1 MSTDIYKLKYI
12 KYKKKYSE
20 LKALKENISNIEDK
34 IIILP
39 KEYNILEEGIRNK
52 FEVYERDNNTK
63 PISYIK
69 TQYLIEHI
77 GSGETNLDTITS
89 SNKEEDNILEK
100 EVITP
105 DEYFILSDSNKSK
118 YSINE
123 SDFEKFPNRVVP
135 KNYKKIN

>member
-20 LKALKENISNIEDK
+20 LKSLKENILNIEDK

-39 KEYNILEEGIRNK
+39 KEYNLLNQEIKKK
-52 FEVYERDNNTK
+52 FEIYERDTNLI

-69 TQYLIEHI
+69 TQYLNKI
-77 GSGETNLDTITS
+77 GLGGDNLDTTTS
-89 SNKEEDNILEK
+89 SNKEEDYILEK
-100 EVITP
+100 KIITP
-105 DEYFILSDSNKSK
+105 DEYFILSDKNKSK

-123 SDFEKFPNRVVP
+123 SDYEKFPNRVVP
-135 KNYKKIN
+135 KNYKKID

>member
-39 KEYNILEEGIRNK
+39 KEYNVLDSGAKAK
-52 FEVYERDNNTK
+52 FEVYERDIDSN
-63 PISYIK
+63 PISWIK
-69 TQYLIEHI
+69 IQYLNKI
-77 GSGETNLDTITS
+77 GFGGENLDTNTS
-89 SNKEEDNILEK
+89 STKEEVDIMEK
-100 EVITP
+100 EIITP
-105 DEYFILSDSNKSK
+105 DEYFLLSDTNKSK

-123 SDFEKFPNRVVP
+123 SDYEKFPNRVVP
-135 KNYKKIN
+135 KNYKKII

>member
-1 MSTDIYKLKYI
+1 MSSDIYKLKYI

-20 LKALKENISNIEDK
+20 LKALKENIFNIEDK

-39 KEYNILEEGIRNK
+39 KEYNLLNQETKKK
-52 FEVYERDNNTK
+52 FEIYERDTYSI

-69 TQYLIEHI
+69 TQYLNKI
-77 GSGETNLDTITS
+77 GLGGENFDTTTS
-89 SNKEEDNILEK
+89 SNKEEDDILEK
-100 EVITP
+100 EIITP
-105 DEYFILSDSNKSK
+105 DEYFILSDKNKSK

-123 SDFEKFPNRVVP
+123 SDYEKFPNRVVP